1 MCMEKKMIAFTVLL
15 GFLITVA
22 TSLVPNMY
30 VIGEF
35 PYVRCVSTP
44 IVGVGHWGVP
54 LPWMKQVVYPGAPK
68 QIISS
73 HFIIDV
79 VFWIAVVFVVKLFYF
94 TVIKGQKLKRKR
106 IRKAGRKRKRR
117 KPKRR
122 TRRTRRR

>member
-1 MCMEKKMIAFTVLL
+1 MCMRKKMIAFTVLL

-35 PYVRCVSTP
+35 PYVKCISTP
-44 IVGVGHWGVP
+44 VVGVGYWGVP

-68 QIISS
+68 QIIPS
-73 HFIIDV
+73 HFILDV
-79 VFWIAVVFVVKLFYF
+79 VFWIVIVFVIKLFYL
-94 TVIKGQKLKRKR
+94 TVIKGQKPKSKA
-106 IRKAGRKRKRR
+106 IRKARRKKKKR
-117 KPKRR
+117 KPKRG